1 MAHGVL
7 YFGDCS
13 INIASR
19 ELLRAGE
26 RVNLPPVVFDCI
38 AYLIQHRERAVGR
51 DELVAAV
58 WGKTS
63 VSDAVMG
70 KTILTA
76 RRAVGDTAEEQRFL
90 RTVPRFGYQWG
101 APTRGEPAESPSS
114 SAESGM
120 NPATPSSPMAA
131 TPTRPRT
138 RPMARFVSIGA
149 ALAALIV
156 VFAGVSQWRREATTP
171 MPASSKLAPAAPAD
185 IVIVLPAEVLASSED
200 SWLRLGLMDLVA
212 TRLRAAGLAVLPSD
226 NVVRLVPADTT
237 RTVAIASARAI
248 AGRAHI
254 VVPLVRRAGA
264 DWIVRAELLEPDG
277 GEPAVEAQTD
287 NAITAAGDV
296 ADRLL
301 DLLGKRAPGEVMNA
315 ARLSQTE
322 LLQRVDAARLAGDPA
337 RARAL
342 IAAADPA
349 LQRAPEV
356 QLRLA
361 QIDLRTGEFEAAR
374 DRLASLVDEV
384 SEENDALLHARL
396 QSYLCIALART
407 DRMDAATGACDKA
420 IALLETRD
428 QPDELGRVYS
438 DRGIIRTLQ
447 QKYDLAAKDFA
458 RARIALT
465 LAGDALLLAKV
476 DGNESIL
483 QTAQGR
489 YVEAIAIQQRI
500 GERFERF
507 GMNNELVA
515 SLNNQTGAHLALLQ
529 PLDALK
535 TSDRALALIDRVT
548 DASIRYFTKLQ
559 RADALELNGRLGQ
572 ARVLLDE
579 VIDETGAAQYAPERA
594 VARASEA
601 RLDLAAGRAADA
613 LLLAKQAIPA
623 LPSPPYSDVRAAAWL
638 SDVRALHALGRT
650 EEAAAEWQAFAA
662 WADTVAEPVVTLYAR
677 LAEAELRVGQQR
689 MDAARPI
696 YEDALAIA
704 QRWGVPNALRETAG
718 SYGRFLIAQG
728 DLAQAGV
735 VVGLV
740 SRYADVDFDA
750 ALLQARLYRALGRED
765 AAQRALSAAR
775 GLAGDRLI
783 PTDLLTPPRP
793 LRNGIPGDDR
803 QLRLQSARRSDRD
816 SVVSPQSA
824 RRSRT

>member
-1 MAHGVL
+1 MAHAVL

-26 RVNLPPVVFDCI
+26 RVSLSPVVFDCL

-76 RRAVGDTAEEQRFL
+76 RRAVGDTAEQQRFL

-101 APTRGEPAESPSS
+101 APTRSEPAESPHS
-114 SAESGM
+114 SAASGV
-120 NPATPSSPMAA
+120 NPATTSAPIA
-131 TPTRPRT
+131 TAPTRRRM
-138 RPMARFVSIGA
+138 RPGAWFA

-156 VFAGVSQWRREATTP
+156 VLVGVSQWRRDATTP
-171 MPASSKLAPAAPAD
+171 AAASKLASSAPAD
-185 IVIVLPAEVLASSED
+185 IVIVLPAEVLASAED
-200 SWLRLGLMDLVA
+200 SWLRLGLMDLMA
-212 TRLRAAGLAVLPSD
+212 TRLRAAGLTVLPSD
-226 NVVRLVPADTT
+226 NVVRLVPAETT
-237 RTVAIASARAI
+237 RDAAIASARAI
-248 AGRAHI
+248 AERAHI
-254 VVPLVRRAGA
+254 VVPIVRRAGA
-264 DWIVRAELLEPDG
+264 DWVVRAELLEPDG
-277 GEPAVEAQTD
+277 GEPAVQAQTD
-287 NAITAAGDV
+287 NAITAAGEV

-301 DLLGKRAPGEVMNA
+301 DLLGKRAPNEVRNA
-315 ARLSQTE
+315 AHMSQVE

-342 IAAADPA
+342 IAAADAA

-356 QLRLA
+356 QLRVA

-374 DRLASLVDEV
+374 DRLVALVDEV
-384 SEENDALLHARL
+384 SVESDALLHARL

-407 DRMDAATGACDKA
+407 DRMDVATDACDKA

-476 DGNESIL
+476 DGNESVL

-489 YVEAIAIQQRI
+489 YTEAIAIQQRI

-507 GMNNELVA
+507 GMHNELVA

-559 RADALELNGRLGQ
+559 RADALALNGRLGQ

-613 LLLAKQAIPA
+613 LLLARQAIPA
-623 LPSPPYSDVRAAAWL
+623 LPSPPYGDVRAAAWL
-638 SDVRALHALGRT
+638 SDVRALRALGRID
-650 EEAAAEWQAFAA
+650 EAAAESQAFAA
-662 WADTVAEPVVTLYAR
+662 WADTVTEPVVALYAR
-677 LAEAELRVGQQR
+677 LAEAELRVSQQR

-696 YEDALAIA
+696 YEGALAIA
-704 QRWGVPNALRETAG
+704 ERWGVPDALRETAG
-718 SYGRFLIAQG
+718 SYGRFLIGQG

-750 ALLQARLYRALGRED
+750 ALLQVRLYRALGRED

-775 GLAGDRLI
+775 GLAGDRAI
-783 PTDLLTPPRP
+783 PADLLMPPPP
-793 LRNGIPGDDR
+793 LRNGLTDAR
-803 QLRLQSARRSDRD
+803 Q
-816 SVVSPQSA
+816 
-824 RRSRT
+824 